1 MQPMDQIYACLAQ
14 FYRIHVTKSSQVS
27 QVKSSQAKLSHQV
40 KLSTVGLVKPS
51 QVINSRS
58 SQAKPS
64 IDLK

>member
-1 MQPMDQIYACLAQ
+1 MDQTYAWLAQ

-51 QVINSRS
+51 RV
-58 SQAKPS
+58 
-64 IDLK
+64 